1 MLKRFADILLAK
13 PGVSA
18 QTNPRERVALA
29 TCALLL
35 EAAHADDDFTDAER
49 AHIVDVLES
58 RYDLSREEAEELL
71 QEANAALAESHDL
84 WRFTNAINEAY
95 TPAEKIEVVEETW
108 RIFYSDGSLD
118 GHEDHLAHKLRN
130 LLNLDHRQM
139 IDAKMK
145 ILQEVRGG

>member
-1 MLKRFADILLAK
+1 MLKRFAKILLAK
-13 PGVSA
+13 PEA
-18 QTNPRERVALA
+18 AAADPRERVALA
-29 TCALLL
+29 TCAVLL
-35 EAAHADDDFTDAER
+35 EAAHADDDFSDAER

-58 RYDLSREEAEELL
+58 RYQLSREEAEELL
-71 QEANAALAESHDL
+71 REANDVLAESHDL

-95 TPAEKIEVVEETW
+95 TPAQKIEVVEEAW
-108 RIFYSDGSLD
+108 RIFYSDGTLD

-145 ILQEVRGG
+145 VLHEVRGT